1 MSDHR
6 AQQVRRQAGPGKQG
20 LKLTRKKPSWAMGQ
34 VAKLAWRS
42 SDGARAQR
50 RQADRDGRA
59 SAERA
64 DLRAGRREE
73 GGGEVQGAQ

>member
-1 MSDHR
+1 
-6 AQQVRRQAGPGKQG
+6 
-20 LKLTRKKPSWAMGQ
+20 MGQ